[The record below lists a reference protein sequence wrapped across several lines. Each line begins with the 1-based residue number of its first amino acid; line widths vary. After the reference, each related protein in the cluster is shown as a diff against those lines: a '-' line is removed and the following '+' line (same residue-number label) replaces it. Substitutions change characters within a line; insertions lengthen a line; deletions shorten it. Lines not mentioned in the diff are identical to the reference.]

1 MVIASAKTDGPPAD
15 QTLRDTKRVMEA
27 VHGHW
32 LSACLGVLMKLK
44 IPEIL
49 ASAGEN
55 TMSFAE
61 VYYVAAWAPHLMAT
75 MHTSVSTSSCHIRVA
90 GGGQGRRD

>member
-1 MVIASAKTDGPPAD
+1 MVVADPRSDGPPAD
-15 QTLRDTKRVMEA
+15 QTLRDTARVMQA

-49 ASAGEN
+49 ASAGES

-61 VYYVAAWAPHLMAT
+61 VREY
-75 MHTSVSTSSCHIRVA
+75 RVA
-90 GGGQGRRD
+90 YNRISAVNTE

>member
-1 MVIASAKTDGPPAD
+1 MVIAGAKTDGPPAD
-15 QTLRDTKRVMEA
+15 QTLRDTARVMQA

-49 ASAGEN
+49 ESAGEN

-61 VYYVAAWAPHLMAT
+61 VCHTAARGLIKCL
-75 MHTSVSTSSCHIRVA
+75 STYTTT
-90 GGGQGRRD
+90 